1 MAIGYIEP
9 FDLEMIFINIFG
21 GSYTTFIA
29 ICLLFISIMAAK
41 WRMPNVVLLSSMM
54 LFMSLIGSQIGT
66 GAMYIGFGF
75 IFMIGIALVITRY
88 FNK

>member
-21 GSYTTFIA
+21 GSYTIFIA